1 VVDFVEEVEERL
13 RAERYAN
20 FANRWLPW
28 IVAAIAA
35 VVIGW
40 LGVWGWRTWQDGNIG
55 RASVTYDSAMNEMAS
70 GDQTG
75 AFTAL
80 APLAK
85 DGPAGYRSL
94 ALMAQADIRLGADK
108 ASEAA
113 ALYDQAAKAAPNA
126 IFRDLAR
133 LRAAQALMDT
143 APYAQIQ
150 TRLQPLIGEKKPYD
164 LLAREALA
172 IAKIQAGKLQEARGD
187 LNALSLTLG
196 VSSGMRARAQAAIQ
210 LIDSGQA
217 GALGA
222 IVRQAA
228 TMPPSAGTIPP
239 ELLGGAAPDAGGA
252 GANAGTPDQ
261 APSPSGDAPTSAPKS

>member
-13 RAERYAN
+13 RAERYAT

-28 IVAAIAA
+28 IVAAIAV

-40 LGVWGWRTWQDGNIG
+40 LSIWGWRTWQDRNIS
-55 RASVTYDSAMNEMAS
+55 RASVTYDSAMNALAS
-70 GDQTG
+70 GDRTG

-80 APLAK
+80 APVAK
-85 DGPAGYRSL
+85 DGPAAYRSL

-108 ASEAA
+108 PTEAA
-113 ALYDQAAKAAPNA
+113 GLYDQAAKVAPNA

-150 TRLQPLIGEKKPYD
+150 TRLQPLIGEKKPFD

-172 IAKIQAGKLQEARGD
+172 LAKIEAGKLQEARGD

-196 VSSGMRARAQAAIQ
+196 VSPAMRSRAQAAIQ

-217 GALGA
+217 SAVGA

-228 TMPPSAGTIPP
+228 TMPPSSGAIPP
-239 ELLGGAAPDAGGA
+239 ELLGGASPDAGGA
-252 GANAGTPDQ
+252 GASGEAPDQ
-261 APSPSGDAPTSAPKS
+261 ATPPSGDTPTPAPKS

>member
-13 RAERYAN
+13 RAERYAT

-28 IVAAIAA
+28 IIAAIVA

-40 LGVWGWRTWQDGNIG
+40 LGVWGWRSWQDRNIG
-55 RASVTYDSAMNEMAS
+55 RASVTYDSAMNELAS
-70 GDQTG
+70 GDQIG

-108 ASEAA
+108 TKEAA

-126 IFRDLAR
+126 IFRDFAH
-133 LRAAQALMDT
+133 LRAAEALMDT
-143 APYAQIQ
+143 APYAQVQ
-150 TRLQPLIGEKKPYD
+150 TRLQPLVGEKKPFD

-172 IAKIQAGKLQEARGD
+172 MAKIQAGKLQEARGD

-196 VSSGMRARAQAAIQ
+196 VSPAMRSRAQAAIQ

-217 GALGA
+217 AA
-222 IVRQAA
+222 IGGIVQHAA
-228 TMPPSAGTIPP
+228 TMPPSAAAIPP
-239 ELLGGAAPDAGGA
+239 ELLGGAAPDAGPA
-252 GANAGTPDQ
+252 GANGDATDQ
-261 APSPSGDAPTSAPKS
+261 APQPSGEAPTPAPKN

>member
-28 IVAAIAA
+28 IIAAIAA
-35 VVIGW
+35 VVVGW
-40 LGVWGWRTWQDGNIG
+40 LGVWGWRTWQDRNIG
-55 RASVTYDSAMNEMAS
+55 RASVAYDSAITALTS

-80 APLAK
+80 APIAK
-85 DGPAGYRSL
+85 DGPAGYKTLSL
-94 ALMAQADIRLGADK
+94 LSQGDIRLGADK
-108 ASEAA
+108 PTEAA

-133 LRAAQALMDT
+133 LRAAQTLMDT
-143 APYAQIQ
+143 APYAQTQ
-150 TRLQPLIGEKKPYD
+150 TRLQPLIGEGKPFD
-164 LLAREALA
+164 LQAREALA

-196 VSSGMRARAQAAIQ
+196 VSQAMRARAQAAIQ

-217 GALGA
+217 ASVGA
-222 IVRQAA
+222 VVKQAA
-228 TMPPSAGTIPP
+228 TMPPSAAGIPP

-252 GANAGTPDQ
+252 DAAGGAPDQ
-261 APSPSGDAPTSAPKS
+261 GPPPSGEAPTPAPQS